1 MPKRG
6 DGNEQDIR
14 VRPELD
20 AHSLDADNPMTGN
33 HPPGADICEDGFGN
47 QIDVPPPPVPP
58 GSSGEALE
66 IKYDWSDIRGVC
78 PAGFDNRAMDEL
90 FIKLLRNHFALAS
103 NITNPI
109 LKQYI
114 YSDDP
119 TISKIRIVM
128 NTTFSGSNAG
138 SFPAI
143 IVKRLK
149 QQSVRISMGDQGE
162 RGLTLQGQ
170 YSYVRTIVGSHRLIC
185 AGVSDGVTEAL
196 ATEVFEMMTCLSPVL
211 RSILPLLDFEAVGM
225 DEIGIIDELGNNLVV
240 PVDVTYKYEWGWTV
254 LDIAPELT
262 AARVETTT
270 TLSVQAVTDV
280 SLRPCIP

>member
-1 MPKRG
+1 
-6 DGNEQDIR
+6 
-14 VRPELD
+14 
-20 AHSLDADNPMTGN
+20 MTGN

-109 LKQYI
+109 LKRYI

-119 TISKIRIVM
+119 SISKIRIVM
-128 NTTFSGSNAG
+128 NTTFSGPNAG

-162 RGLTLQGQ
+162 RGATLQGQ